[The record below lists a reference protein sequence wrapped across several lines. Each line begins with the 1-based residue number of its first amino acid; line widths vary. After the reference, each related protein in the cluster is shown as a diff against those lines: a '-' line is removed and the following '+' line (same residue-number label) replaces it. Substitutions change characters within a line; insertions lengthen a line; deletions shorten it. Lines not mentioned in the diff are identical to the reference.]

1 MRSFLAQLRW
11 KFERF
16 MYGRYGMDKLSSTIM
31 GLGFFFYILSV
42 FAFSWIFT
50 VLYWLCISLFFFR
63 SFSKNIAKRRQELY
77 NYEKLMVKPRQ
88 FMKRQKN
95 RWRDRKTHKYFK
107 CKCGAYLKVPKGKGK
122 IEISCRI
129 CQRLMIKKT

>member
-1 MRSFLAQLRW
+1 MRSFFARLRW

-42 FAFSWIFT
+42 FVFSWVFIG
-50 VLYWLCISLFFFR
+50 LYWLCIFLFFFR
-63 SFSKNIAKRRQELY
+63 SISKNIVKRRQELY
-77 NYEKLMVKPRQ
+77 LYEKFMVKPRQ
-88 FMKRQKN
+88 FIKRQKN
-95 RWRDRKTHKYFK
+95 RWRDRKTYKYFK

-122 IEISCRI
+122 IQISCRL
-129 CQRLMIKKT
+129 CQRQMINKT